1 MTLNANISNTYNF
14 DPSLGEALIGAYSR
28 IGVRRTELTTQH
40 MADARFEANMVMSE
54 LQADGFN
61 PWQIEL
67 VTQNIIAGQQQYTI
81 PNTTIF
87 TLDVYIRQNPSSGFP
102 SDRILLPIS
111 RTDWASTANKTMTG
125 FPTSYWADR
134 LLNPVMYLWPV
145 PDQTIVNGLN
155 FYVQKRPMDMNT
167 ENGTQIAIPYEAYD
181 CFVWMLAERL
191 AFIYAPDKIALVSPR
206 KQTAYQKFL
215 QTSTENVPMDFAVN
229 LKSYYR
235 M

>member
-1 MTLNANISNTYNF
+1 MTLNANISNTYEF

-40 MADARFEANMVMSE
+40 MADARFEANMVMSDW
-54 LQADGFN
+54 QGDGFN

-67 VTQNIIAGQQQYTI
+67 VTQTIISGQSQYSV
-81 PNTTIF
+81 PNTTVF
-87 TLDVYIRQNPSSGFP
+87 LLDVYIRQNPGNSMP

-125 FPTSYWADR
+125 FPTSFWYDR
-134 LLNPVMYLWPV
+134 LLSPVLTLWPV

-155 FYVQKRPMDMNT
+155 YYVQKRPMDMNN

-181 CFVWMLAERL
+181 CFVWCLAERL
-191 AFIYAPDKIALVSPR
+191 AFIYAPDRLAVVGPR
-206 KQTAYQKFL
+206 KQQAYQRML
-215 QTSTENVPMDFAVN
+215 QTTTENVPMDFAVN
-229 LKSYYR
+229 MRGYYR

>member
-1 MTLNANISNTYNF
+1 MTLNANISNTYTF

-28 IGVRRTELTTQH
+28 IGIRRTELTTQH

-67 VTQNIIAGQQQYTI
+67 VTQTLIAGQSQYNV
-81 PNTTIF
+81 PDTTIF
-87 TLDVYIRQNPSSGFP
+87 LLDVYIRQNPGTSMP

-125 FPTSYWADR
+125 FPTSFWYNR
-134 LLNPVMYLWPV
+134 QLSPVLTLWPV

-155 FYVQKRPMDMNT
+155 YYVQKRPMDMNT
-167 ENGTQIAIPYEAYD
+167 ENGTQIAVPYEAYD
-181 CFVWMLAERL
+181 CFVWMLSERL
-191 AFIYAPDKIALVSPR
+191 AFIYAPDKIAVVGPR
-206 KQTAYQKFL
+206 KQMAYQKFL
-215 QTSTENVPMDFAVN
+215 QTSTENVPLDFAVN
-229 LKSYYR
+229 MRGYYR